1 MGELV
6 LMFLLGLSVGASAVA
21 IGTCTLAEK
30 ALKIIKSE
38 QENDRD
44 YQPITPHNRY
54 RQ

>member
-1 MGELV
+1 MFELI
-6 LMFLLGLSVGASAVA
+6 LMFLLGLSVGACAVA

-38 QENDRD
+38 QENKSAYHAIRPHDR
-44 YQPITPHNRY
+44 R